1 MRAAAPRVVA
11 ADKRGDCFPDGAERC
26 EGHSLIL
33 SGWAVVSSW
42 AHDMRRG
49 ACTDLLKVAEGDQRP
64 VLPQRILDFGGHGL
78 PICYVGY
85 VQHRP
90 RRKYV
95 LQPVQQQSKSN
106 IKAGARGA
114 YIPWHASSQRRTDGA
129 ETQCNRT

>member
-42 AHDMRRG
+42 AHGMRRG

-95 LQPVQQQSKSN
+95 LQPVQQQSKSSN
-106 IKAGARGA
+106 IKQGARGHHTIA
-114 YIPWHASSQRRTDGA
+114 CFEPTP
-129 ETQCNRT
+129 NRWSGDPV